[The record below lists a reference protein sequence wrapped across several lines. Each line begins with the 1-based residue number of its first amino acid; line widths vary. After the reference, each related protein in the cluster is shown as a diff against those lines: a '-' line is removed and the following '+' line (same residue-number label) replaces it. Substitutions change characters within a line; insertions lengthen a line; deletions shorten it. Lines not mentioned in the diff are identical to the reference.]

1 MTYLRSLRLHY
12 MVCVLFY
19 STSLMIIGVA
29 TYKLLILFLFI
40 FFNLMNS
47 KNGWHLY
54 ISPSRILFNIAWGI
68 EIKRLSPAIVTTEND
83 APITVHGVGF
93 CIEEGWWSDDIPQFT
108 VADYNDDDLNY
119 EVEDL
124 VKEDVSEDCRFVN
137 LMVPANFLRTVESSG
152 SSKIKVNVEHLGD
165 RASSAG
171 IESLNKPAAQ
181 PEYIQIGNGVVIG
194 EINPNPSY
202 TNQDIEVSAI
212 GYSSF
217 IDRNKFYFTNKNGGR
232 TLVPLLEEPVNNV
245 ARITIPD
252 DAVTGSLTLE
262 VTRVTNTHIPEVVKS
277 EPVDIEIVES
287 YIQIKYD
294 DNGNFDDDQFAIYHN
309 GIEVDKTAVGQ
320 RDKVFSYNLA
330 VGQYSL
336 EIKGLVAP
344 DKIATYSVCLSDNVV
359 IVSGDSNGRV
369 ETDEQ
374 ANPSG
379 IFSNPLVI
387 KVNSGDGQN
396 ITSCSNVASGV
407 LSRMSALNGD

>member
-1 MTYLRSLRLHY
+1 M
-12 MVCVLFY
+12 FY

-165 RASSAG
+165 RASSAV

-217 IDRNKFYFTNKNGGR
+217 IDRNKFYITNKNGGR

-287 YIQIKYD
+287 YIQI
-294 DNGNFDDDQFAIYHN
+294 NMAITV
-309 GIEVDKTAVGQ
+309 ILMMI
-320 RDKVFSYNLA
+320 NLLFIIMA
-330 VGQYSL
+330 LKLIKLQWVK
-336 EIKGLVAP
+336 EIKSLA
-344 DKIATYSVCLSDNVV
+344 I
-359 IVSGDSNGRV
+359 I
-369 ETDEQ
+369 
-374 ANPSG
+374 
-379 IFSNPLVI
+379 
-387 KVNSGDGQN
+387 
-396 ITSCSNVASGV
+396 
-407 LSRMSALNGD
+407 